1 MTDEECVRN
10 VGKAVVYE
18 PVAGKPERGLI
29 ERLSSAGM
37 VFVRYPSGVK
47 CTYARDLRLMS

>member
-10 VGKAVVYE
+10 VGRAVAYE
-18 PVAGKPERGLI
+18 PTSGKPEHGLI
-29 ERLSSAGM
+29 ERLSAAGT

-47 CTYARDLRLMS
+47 CTYTRDLRLMS